1 MLGFPTQFK
10 FIIGPASVALLILL
24 TALIPDAFLE
34 TFYLETNKVLDGEI
48 WRIIT
53 GQFLHSNNAHMGM
66 NIAGLALVWAL
77 HGDHYHSHQFWI
89 LSVAGMLFVGLLVT
103 LFSEYGIYTG
113 FSGVLHFLL
122 AYGAMIDIKN
132 KDKTGYLL
140 AIGLIAKVGYEN
152 VFGAAESTE
161 KLIEA
166 SVAVDAHAFG
176 LVTGF
181 IFFLIINKITK
192 KPLFVR

>member
-1 MLGFPTQFK
+1 LLGFPTQLK
-10 FIIGPASVALLILL
+10 YIIGPVSVAFFIII
-24 TALIPDAFLE
+24 ASLIPDTFLE
-34 TFYLETNKVLDGEI
+34 TLYLKPNKVFGGEL

-53 GQFLHSNNAHMGM
+53 GQFLHSNNAHMWM

-77 HGDHYHSHQFWI
+77 HGDHYRIHHFWV
-89 LSVAGMLFVGLLVT
+89 LSITGMLLVGLLVT

-140 AIGLIAKVGYEN
+140 IMGLLAKVAYEN
-152 VFGAAESTE
+152 VFGAAQSTE
-161 KLIEA
+161 QLIEA

-181 IFFLIINKITK
+181 LLFLIIK
-192 KPLFVR
+192 KPLYIK

>member
-1 MLGFPTQFK
+1 MLGFPTQLK
-10 FIIGPASVALLILL
+10 YIIGPVSVAFFIII
-24 TALIPDAFLE
+24 ASLIPDTFLGML
-34 TFYLETNKVLDGEI
+34 YLEPSKVFSGEL
-48 WRIIT
+48 WRLIT
-53 GQFLHSNNAHMGM
+53 GQFLHSNNAHMWM

-77 HGDHYHSHQFWI
+77 HGDHYRIHHFWV
-89 LSVAGMLFVGLLVT
+89 LSITGMLLVGLLVT

-140 AIGLIAKVGYEN
+140 IMGLLAKVAYEN
-152 VFGAAESTE
+152 VFGAAQSTE
-161 KLIEA
+161 QLIEA

-181 IFFLIINKITK
+181 LLFLVIK
-192 KPLFVR
+192 KPLYIK

>member
-1 MLGFPTQFK
+1 METLYFEPNK
-10 FIIGPASVALLILL
+10 
-24 TALIPDAFLE
+24 AFS
-34 TFYLETNKVLDGEI
+34 GEL

-53 GQFLHSNNAHMGM
+53 GQFLHSNNAHMWM

-77 HGDHYHSHQFWI
+77 HGDHYRIHHFWV
-89 LSVAGMLFVGLLVT
+89 LSIAGMLLVGLLVT

-140 AIGLIAKVGYEN
+140 IIGLIAKVAYEN
-152 VFGAAESTE
+152 IFGAAQSTE
-161 KLIEA
+161 QLIDA

-181 IFFLIINKITK
+181 L
-192 KPLFVR
+192 LFIVIKSLYI